1 MVTLLEVGES
11 AGAECKAVLQEITT
25 LVDRKLEEEGQQV
38 KNLFG
43 AAKINNN
50 VDFLYLLADAAA
62 AAFQYGFPDDL
73 CSPLVDA
80 KTNGKDLLFWFRCY
94 GTVHNSGATSETTY
108 HRPHWLVAFTMF
120 SQSL

>member
-1 MVTLLEVGES
+1 MASLFVSDQVGWFPL
-11 AGAECKAVLQEITT
+11 C
-25 LVDRKLEEEGQQV
+25 EGEG
-38 KNLFG
+38 KWDF
-43 AAKINNN
+43 KINNN